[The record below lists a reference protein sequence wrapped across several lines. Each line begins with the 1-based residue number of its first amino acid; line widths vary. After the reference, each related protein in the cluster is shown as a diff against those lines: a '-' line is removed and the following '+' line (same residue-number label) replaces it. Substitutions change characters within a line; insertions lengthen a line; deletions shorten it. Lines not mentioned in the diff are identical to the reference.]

1 MRIGHRPQVQ
11 SMSAESLFETLA
23 GFSVDPLFLW
33 LAVFFITFVLEEGA
47 AAFAVVLALSDH
59 LSLPLATTAVYFG
72 VVTTDIGLYGLG
84 YSARHFKWASRW
96 VDATKVK
103 RAAEWMGPRLLPT
116 VIMSRLLP
124 WMLPPTF
131 IACGFLRLP
140 FKQFVWFASSTGLV
154 WTAIVFGTL
163 LGFGN
168 ILLQHQISWT
178 SGGVI
183 VGLIAVLVWKVRAA
197 RAHKPASAFA
207 AFYGAGSGAA
217 TLDDRP
223 LPATRHRAKRL
234 VCWFE
239 RLPAWLFYAPVAL
252 MWLMLALRYRSFTL
266 PTAANPSFEC
276 GGLVGESKNQ
286 AMLQVA
292 PATAKWFAPHV
303 LLTRSLLLDRS
314 AEDLQIAL
322 RALASAAL
330 AFPVVAKPDRGHQG
344 YGVRPIYTVAEL
356 LNYIDAFPRGE
367 TIVLQKLVTLQHEAG
382 VFYVRLPGE
391 RSGHIFSMNLSAPA
405 QVVGNGVSSL
415 RQLITAAP
423 LVARCRALQLAAQ
436 HDRLDSIPRAHEVV
450 VLAFA
455 RSLRLGATLTDGR
468 QFVTPTMLAKFDE
481 IADGINDFCFGRFDV
496 RFDRLDEFQRGENF
510 QIVEVNGV
518 GAEANHIWDANTTL
532 RNAYKTL
539 FTQYKLAFHIGH
551 LNRQRGCQP
560 IGVRMLW
567 RFFIKQHRVLKL
579 LQARDSAA

>member
-1 MRIGHRPQVQ
+1 
-11 SMSAESLFETLA
+11 MSADSLFQTLS

-33 LAVFFITFVLEEGA
+33 FAIFFTTFVLEEGA
-47 AAFAVVLALSDH
+47 AAFAVMLALSDM

-72 VVTTDIGLYGLG
+72 VVTTDVGLYALG
-84 YSARHFKWASRW
+84 YSASRFKWASRW
-96 VDATKVK
+96 IDGPKVR
-103 RAAEWMGPRLLPT
+103 RAGEWMGPRLLPA

-140 FKQFVWFASSTGLV
+140 FKQFFWFASSTGLV
-154 WTAIVFGTL
+154 WTAVVFSAL

-168 ILLQHQISWT
+168 IVLQHRFSWT
-178 SGGVI
+178 SALVVAGF
-183 VGLIAVLVWKVRAA
+183 IALALWKFRAA
-197 RAHKPASAFA
+197 RAQKS
-207 AFYGAGSGAA
+207 AA
-217 TLDDRP
+217 TYAAIYGGGTGRGVAVEALTRP
-223 LPATRHRAKRL
+223 PPSVSVAQPAKPL
-234 VCWFE
+234 ICWFE
-239 RLPAWLFYAPVAL
+239 RLPAWMFYAPVVV
-252 MWLMLALRYRSFTL
+252 MWLMLSLRYRSFTL

-292 PATAKWFAPHV
+292 PEAVKWFAPHV
-303 LLTRSLLLDRS
+303 LLTRSS
-314 AEDLQIAL
+314 ATDQHQSAQELQIAL
-322 RALASAAL
+322 RALETAAIE
-330 AFPVVAKPDRGHQG
+330 FPVVAKPDRGHQG
-344 YGVRPIYTVAEL
+344 YGVLPIYCVADL
-356 LNYIDAFPRGE
+356 LSYIEAFPQGE
-367 TIVLQKLVTLQHEAG
+367 TMVLQKLVALQHEAG

-405 QVVGNGVSSL
+405 QVVGDGVSCL
-415 RQLITAAP
+415 RKLILAAP
-423 LVARCRALQLAAQ
+423 LVARCRALQLEAQ
-436 HDRLDSIPRAHEVV
+436 RDRLDWIPPARETV

-468 QFVTPTMLAKFDE
+468 QLVTKTMLARFDE
-481 IADGINDFCFGRFDV
+481 IADGIKDFYFGRFDV
-496 RFDRLDEFQRGENF
+496 RFERLDEFQRGENF

-539 FTQYKLAFHIGH
+539 FAQYKLAFHIGH

-560 IGVRMLW
+560 VGARALW
-567 RFFIKQHRVLKL
+567 RFFINQQRVLKL
-579 LQARDSAA
+579 LQRPVDCVK

>member
-1 MRIGHRPQVQ
+1 
-11 SMSAESLFETLA
+11 MSVESLIQSLS

-33 LAVFFITFVLEEGA
+33 FSIFFITFVLEEGA
-47 AAFAVVLALSDH
+47 AAFAVTLALSDL

-72 VVTTDIGLYGLG
+72 VVTTDVGLYGLG
-84 YSARHFKWASRW
+84 YVASRFKWASRW
-96 VDATKVK
+96 IDGPKVK
-103 RAAEWMGPRLLPT
+103 RAGEWMGPRMLPA

-140 FKQFVWFASSTGLV
+140 FQRFFWFASSTGLV
-154 WTAIVFGTL
+154 WTAMVFCVL

-168 ILLQHQISWT
+168 LLMHHEVSWQ
-178 SGGVI
+178 SGLVI
-183 VGLIAVLVWKVRAA
+183 VALVAVAVWKLRELSAQKSASTYAAIYGGEAGRVASHDGLVW
-197 RAHKPASAFA
+197 P
-207 AFYGAGSGAA
+207 SGAQ
-217 TLDDRP
+217 
-223 LPATRHRAKRL
+223 HAKPRI
-234 VCWFE
+234 CWFE
-239 RLPAWLFYAPVAL
+239 RLPAWMFYAPVAVL
-252 MWLMLALRYRSFTL
+252 WLMLSLRYRSFTL

-292 PATAKWFAPHV
+292 PETVKWFAPHV
-303 LLTRSLLLDRS
+303 LLTRASTTDQDRS
-314 AEDLQIAL
+314 AEELQTAL
-322 RALASAAL
+322 CALQASAL
-330 AFPVVAKPDRGHQG
+330 EFPVVAKPDRGHQG
-344 YGVRPIYTVAEL
+344 YGVRPIYCEADL

-367 TIVLQKLVTLQHEAG
+367 TIVLQKLVALQHEAG

-391 RSGHIFSMNLSAPA
+391 HSGRIFSMNLSAPA
-405 QVVGNGVSSL
+405 QVMGDGKSNL
-415 RQLITAAP
+415 RELILAAP
-423 LVARCRALQLAAQ
+423 LVARCRALQLEAQ
-436 HDRLDSIPRAHEVV
+436 RARLDWIPYSRETV

-468 QFVTPTMLAKFDE
+468 QLVTPTMLARFDE
-481 IADGINDFCFGRFDV
+481 IADGIKDFYFGRFDV

-539 FTQYKLAFHIGH
+539 FAQYKLAFHIGH

-560 IGVRMLW
+560 VGARALW
-567 RFFIKQHRVLKL
+567 RFFINQQRVLKL
-579 LQARDSAA
+579 LQRPIDCVK